1 MGLGGDLDGCDSLPQ
16 GVEGVVDYPKIA
28 GALVGAGLTS
38 RQVEK
43 VCYDNFARVFGEIL
57 A

>member
-1 MGLGGDLDGCDSLPQ
+1 LGGDLDGCDSLPQ